1 MSGNTDQ
8 PIRESTPETV
18 ELPIDPE
25 AIARNEA
32 RNALRQ
38 FDAVTELIESSL
50 KSDGPFR
57 LRPSTTLELNR
68 LAIDGVNEYAGV
80 YRPHEIGIKGSK
92 HKPPPRNQV
101 PRLVEEMCD
110 YVNDNWDSASP
121 IHLAAYL
128 LWRVNW
134 IHPFSDGNGRTAR
147 ALSYIVLS
155 IRLGH
160 LLPGSRT
167 IPEQISEDKFPYY
180 DALEAADAAQNKGDI
195 DLTELEKML
204 SDMLAAQLLHLHE
217 QATGGA

>member
-1 MSGNTDQ
+1 MSGNTNQ

-50 KSDGPFR
+50 KSDGSFR

-80 YRPHEIGIKGSK
+80 YRPHEIGIEGSQ